1 MTPFEKLEA
10 WRSSHLLALDVYRV
24 TGRWPQRELYGLTMQ
39 TRRAAVSIGSNIAE
53 GSAKGGPREFGRFLD
68 MALGSFSELTYLLL
82 LSRDLVLMS
91 KGDGEVIEALRCE
104 AGKLLWGLYRRV
116 RPEIGSPP

>member
-1 MTPFEKLEA
+1 MMPFERLEA
-10 WRSSHLLALDVYRV
+10 WQSSHLLALEVYRA
-24 TGRWPQRELYGLTMQ
+24 TDSWPQRELYGLTTQ
-39 TRRAAVSIGSNIAE
+39 ARRAAVSIGSNIAE
-53 GSAKGGPREFGRFLD
+53 GSAKRGRREFGRYLD

-82 LSRDLVLMS
+82 LSRDLGLMS
-91 KGDGEVIEALRCE
+91 KDDCQVIEPVRCE

>member
-1 MTPFEKLEA
+1 
-10 WRSSHLLALDVYRV
+10 
-24 TGRWPQRELYGLTMQ
+24 
-39 TRRAAVSIGSNIAE
+39 
-53 GSAKGGPREFGRFLD
+53 

-82 LSRDLVLMS
+82 LSRDLGFMS
-91 KGDGEVIEALRCE
+91 KDDSQVIEPVRCE